1 MFALLPKIYSFVTVP
16 RSQGRASFHQLN
28 GIRGFRTWL
37 ESKFPDAIY
46 PITQSQ
52 DQETFDH
59 VLVDLNQ
66 FLHAIVRNSRTEGH
80 ALVLLMKELDQLI
93 QMATPTKSLV
103 LAIDGPPS
111 AAKLATQRQRRL
123 EKFIKAE
130 RTLQQLEQ
138 SPRRVARKK
147 RSVVADLRTLPLT
160 PSTNFMTLVEQAL
173 LYWAW
178 QRLSNRN
185 SCLPEGVHVYI
196 SPSTVPGE
204 GEVKLLEWMNR
215 HTSHPHQ
222 INESVAFLGGDADLV
237 LEGLML
243 NRPNVFCLLPQGK
256 RQYSCVSVWQLTRD
270 LARDAGVRS
279 LDVLP
284 QRRLDW
290 VLLIL
295 LNGND
300 YVPKLR
306 GSSGFNRL
314 FQAYEKVLRRHP
326 NGSLVD
332 MESLEFQLD
341 ICLDLFQELSRN
353 VTPFGDATASASMLQ
368 KLHQY
373 SAAGYLP
380 QPVKLQVIASGVG
393 DESNPDDAENDD
405 ADDDIVYET
414 DAEFGSELDEDDD
427 VTETDN
433 DAGYEES
440 NDCGTTDKVELVLQL
455 GDPDSDDFY
464 EFSLWVRQGQ
474 NLKLAKHHLA
484 SMALRELLDDEEG
497 ENIMNGVN
505 EKRRMI
511 ECDVPLYLYGL
522 LWTLQTYQDGTCADY
537 GYQYG
542 ERHLSPTAKD
552 VVNYLMQA
560 KAAGQSIGVSS
571 LRKEFTPPVTA
582 GIACLATLPSQAK
595 EYIPEPYK
603 YLEDEFVE
611 STYQS
616 CVNETSLT
624 FDMKRFEQLCNEEVT
639 ERAASDLRFRISKE
653 ASSYTDSTGRG
664 RRIIMGDHSW
674 TVLTKQGKSLVHPF
688 QPPEPFIDRLSELWH
703 NNYIQAQ
710 RITAASSP
718 RLRSV
723 WNETAIQEHQGF
735 TNKRPIHEYLTKTDG
750 ECLSKNGA
758 LIEDVKYTVAY
769 RKTLKK
775 TKKTSSRDNYSRAD
789 KIQSVPNSNYEIKT
803 HRKEIV
809 STGKKAPPVSLRDGV
824 TALVCL
830 KQLEDAGYIGK
841 MLWSSKKVSPDDAQ
855 SAESWKLVIH
865 KGGCL
870 SDKIAFQG
878 VREPKTTKQS
888 VKHDL
893 SSQALTHMFG
903 GDVKWANLSFKELRK
918 LIKAQVPLI
927 E

>member
-1 MFALLPKIYSFVTVP
+1 MYSFVAIP
-16 RSQGRASFHQLN
+16 SSQKRYSLHKLN

-37 ESKFPDAIY
+37 ESKFPDAVH
-46 PITQSQ
+46 PISQSQ

-59 VLVDLNQ
+59 VLIDLNQ
-66 FLHAIVRNSRTEGH
+66 FLHTIVRNSRTEGH
-80 ALVLLMKELDQLI
+80 GLVLLMKELDQLI

-123 EKFIKAE
+123 EKCIKAE
-130 RTLQQLEQ
+130 RTLQQLEH

-160 PSTNFMTLVEQAL
+160 PSTKFMTLVEQAL

-204 GEVKLLEWMNR
+204 GEVKLLEWMYR

-243 NRPNVFCLLPQGK
+243 NRPNVFCVLPHGR
-256 RQYSCVSVWQLTRD
+256 RQYSCVSVWQLTRA

-279 LDVLP
+279 LDMLP

-306 GSSGFNRL
+306 GSSGFYRL
-314 FQAYEKVLRRHP
+314 FQAYEKVLGRHP

-332 MESLEFQLD
+332 VESLEFHLD

-353 VTPFGDATASASMLQ
+353 VTPFGDASASATMLQ
-368 KLHQY
+368 KLHHY

-380 QPVKLQVIASGVG
+380 QPIKLRVVKSDVG
-393 DESNPDDAENDD
+393 GENDESNADGID
-405 ADDDIVYET
+405 ADRDDDEAVDYET
-414 DAEFGSELDEDDD
+414 DANFVSELDED
-427 VTETDN
+427 VAETGND
-433 DAGYEES
+433 DAGY
-440 NDCGTTDKVELVLQL
+440 VEGEDQDTAGKDEVVLQL

-464 EFSLWVRQGQ
+464 EFSVWIRRGQ
-474 NLKLAKHHLA
+474 NLKRAKQHLA
-484 SMALRELLDDEEG
+484 TMALRELLDDEEE
-497 ENIMNGVN
+497 ENMMNGTK
-505 EKRRMI
+505 EKRKMI

-542 ERHLSPTAKD
+542 EGRLSPTAKD
-552 VVNYLMQA
+552 VVDYFEQA
-560 KAAGQSIGVSS
+560 KATGQTIGVSS
-571 LRKEFTPPVTA
+571 LRKGFTPPVAA

-603 YLEDEFVE
+603 YLDDEFVD
-611 STYQS
+611 STYQN
-616 CVNETSLT
+616 CVNETALT
-624 FDMKRFEQLCNEEVT
+624 FDMKRFEELCNKEVN
-639 ERAASDLRFRISKE
+639 ERAESDDRFHVSKE
-653 ASSYTDSTGRG
+653 TQSSASSAAKE

-674 TVLTKQGKSLVHPF
+674 TVLNKQDRSLVHPF
-688 QPPEPFIDRLSELWH
+688 HPPEPFLDRLSELWQS
-703 NNYIQAQ
+703 NYIQAQ

-723 WNETAIQEHQGF
+723 WNETAAQEHQGF
-735 TNKRPIHEYLTKTDG
+735 ASKSPKVGSVGSTDVSG
-750 ECLSKNGA
+750 VSLLGNGA
-758 LIEDVKYTVAY
+758 LIEDVKYNVAY
-769 RKTLKK
+769 RRKLKTAKKTTTRNEFPKARDIQNSLDSNKEMVASRTDVSKLKK
-775 TKKTSSRDNYSRAD
+775 VT
-789 KIQSVPNSNYEIKT
+789 
-803 HRKEIV
+803 
-809 STGKKAPPVSLRDGV
+809 PVSLRDGV
-824 TALVCL
+824 TALACL
-830 KQLEDAGYIGK
+830 KQLEDACYIGRIQ
-841 MLWSSKKVSPDDAQ
+841 WSAKKTSPNDALQ
-855 SAESWKLVIH
+855 AENWKLVIH

-870 SDKIAFQG
+870 IDKVVFQG
-878 VREPKTTKQS
+878 VREPKMTKQC
-888 VKHDL
+888 VKHNL

-903 GDVKWANLSFKELRK
+903 GDDKWANLSFKELRS

>member
-1 MFALLPKIYSFVTVP
+1 MFALVPRIYSFVGIPCSHRRTP
-16 RSQGRASFHQLN
+16 LHQLH
-28 GIRGFRTWL
+28 GIRGFRSWL

-66 FLHAIVRNSRTEGH
+66 FLHTIVRNSRTEGH

-123 EKFIKAE
+123 EKCIKAE

-138 SPRRVARKK
+138 NPRRVARKK
-147 RSVVADLRTLPLT
+147 RSVVADIRTLPLT
-160 PSTNFMTLVEQAL
+160 PSTNFMISVEQAL

-196 SPSTVPGE
+196 SPSSVPGE
-204 GEVKLLEWMNR
+204 GEVKLLEWLNR

-222 INESVAFLGGDADLV
+222 INESVAILGGDADLV

-256 RQYSCVSVWQLTRD
+256 RQFSCVSVWQLTRY
-270 LARDAGVRS
+270 LARHTGVQS
-279 LDVLP
+279 LDLLP
-284 QRRLDW
+284 QQRLDW

-306 GSSGFNRL
+306 GSSGFHRL
-314 FQAYEKVLRRHP
+314 FQAYAKVLRHHP

-353 VTPFGDATASASMLQ
+353 VTPFGDASASATMFQ

-380 QPVKLQVIASGVG
+380 QPVKLHVINNNVG
-393 DESNPDDAENDD
+393 GESYPDDSGKDGDD
-405 ADDDIVYET
+405 EDVDFEMDT
-414 DAEFGSELDEDDD
+414 NLGSELDEDDD
-427 VTETDN
+427 VAEIDI
-433 DAGYEES
+433 DVGYEES
-440 NDCGTTDKVELVLQL
+440 SDHDTNDKVELVLQL

-464 EFSLWVRQGQ
+464 EFSVWVRREQD
-474 NLKLAKHHLA
+474 LKRAKHRLA
-484 SMALRELLDDEEG
+484 SMALRELLDDEQG
-497 ENIMNGVN
+497 ENMMNGTN
-505 EKRRMI
+505 EKRRMT
-511 ECDVPLYLYGL
+511 ECDVGLYLYGL

-542 ERHLSPTAKD
+542 ERRLSPTAKD
-552 VVNYLMQA
+552 VVDYLKQA
-560 KAAGQSIGVSS
+560 KAEGRSIGISS
-571 LRKEFTPPVTA
+571 LRRGFTPPVTA
-582 GIACLATLPSQAK
+582 GITCLATLPPQAK
-595 EYIPEPYK
+595 KYIPEPYK
-603 YLEDEFVE
+603 FLEDEFVE

-624 FDMKRFEQLCNEEVT
+624 FDMKRFEQMCNDEVK
-639 ERAASDLRFRISKE
+639 ERAASDHRFRIPEKAPSNDD
-653 ASSYTDSTGRG
+653 SSGRG
-664 RRIIMGDHSW
+664 RRIFMGDHSW
-674 TVLTKQGKSLVHPF
+674 TVLTKQDKSLVHPF
-688 QPPEPFIDRLSELWH
+688 QPPEPFLDRLSELWPS
-703 NNYIQAQ
+703 NYIQAQ
-710 RITAASSP
+710 RITSASSP
-718 RLRSV
+718 RPRSI
-723 WNETAIQEHQGF
+723 WNEATTSEHQGF
-735 TNKRPIHEYLTKTDG
+735 TNKRPNAGPSAKEG
-750 ECLSKNGA
+750 GRVESLSKNGV
-758 LIEDVKYTVAY
+758 LIEDADYTVAY
-769 RKTLKK
+769 RRSVKK
-775 TKKTSSRDNYSRAD
+775 TKKFTTRRC
-789 KIQSVPNSNYEIKT
+789 VPDSNNEIVAT
-803 HRKEIV
+803 RKENI
-809 STGKKAPPVSLRDGV
+809 SRGGKPRPLALRDGV
-824 TALVCL
+824 TALACL
-830 KQLEDAGYIGK
+830 KQLEDSGYIGK
-841 MLWSSKKVSPDDAQ
+841 ILWSTKKVSSDDAL
-855 SAESWKLVIH
+855 STESWKLVID

-870 SDKIAFQG
+870 TDKVVFQG
-878 VREPKTTKQS
+878 VRGTKMTKQH
-888 VKHDL
+888 VKQEL
-893 SSQALTHMFG
+893 SSQALTQMFG
-903 GDVKWANLSFKELRK
+903 GNGKWANLSFKELRSV
-918 LIKAQVPLI
+918 IRAQVPLI